1 MYSIKNKTTEYSIM
15 RKPPSVGTQSA
26 QVKGRNH
33 SNEWG
38 IINSQYNI

>member
-26 QVKGRNH
+26 QTKGRNH
-33 SNEWG
+33 FNEWG
-38 IINSQYNI
+38 IINS